1 MYYYDKKISNITTER
16 TACPIC
22 GNTNKR
28 PEWEEHVSVEDD
40 NNRLISAKIDSTFYY
55 CKKCGYFIREGDSD
69 YPDFYESQVICGISL
84 MKNPIMSIRQIFTLK
99 KHSDKLS
106 DLSFT
111 DHKEFVPKL

>member
-28 PEWEEHVSVEDD
+28 PEWKEHVSVEDD

-55 CKKCGYFIREGDSD
+55 
-69 YPDFYESQVICGISL
+69 
-84 MKNPIMSIRQIFTLK
+84 
-99 KHSDKLS
+99 
-106 DLSFT
+106 
-111 DHKEFVPKL
+111 

>member
-22 GNTNKR
+22 GNVNKR
-28 PEWEEHVSVEDD
+28 SEWEEIVSVEDD
-40 NNRLISAKIDSTFYY
+40 NDGLISAQITSTFYH
-55 CKKCGYFIREGDSD
+55 CKRCGYFIREGDSEH
-69 YPDFYESQVICGISL
+69 PDFYESKVRCGISL

-106 DLSFT
+106 TLSFA